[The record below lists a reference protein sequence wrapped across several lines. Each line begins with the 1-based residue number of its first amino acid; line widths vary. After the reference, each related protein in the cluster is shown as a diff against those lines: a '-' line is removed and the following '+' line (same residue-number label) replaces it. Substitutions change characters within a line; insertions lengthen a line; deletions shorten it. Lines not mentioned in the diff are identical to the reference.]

1 MNEATQSALIVGG
14 FGFAGVIGTAILNYF
29 SNRKVK
35 ETVGVLAKNIDGAM
49 SEIKETIAAKNLA
62 EGQLK
67 GIADEQARAADL
79 IVEPTQVHDALN
91 GAAVRKQIDNIEAAL
106 AEKKNGETLT
116 EQDDPVPVVDVE
128 LGKKIDRII
137 TPALE
142 HLQDTVDEQKK

>member
-14 FGFAGVIGTAILNYF
+14 FGFAGVIGTAILNYL

-49 SEIKETIAAKNLA
+49 TEIKQTIAAKNLA

-79 IVEPTQVHDALN
+79 ITEPAQVHEALN
-91 GAAVRKQIDNIEAAL
+91 GKDVREQISNIEKSVLDAGDAATAVAADL
-106 AEKKNGETLT
+106 ARSRERADAKAGGKPGAAADAAMQTPEKK
-116 EQDDPVPVVDVE
+116 
-128 LGKKIDRII
+128 
-137 TPALE
+137 
-142 HLQDTVDEQKK
+142 